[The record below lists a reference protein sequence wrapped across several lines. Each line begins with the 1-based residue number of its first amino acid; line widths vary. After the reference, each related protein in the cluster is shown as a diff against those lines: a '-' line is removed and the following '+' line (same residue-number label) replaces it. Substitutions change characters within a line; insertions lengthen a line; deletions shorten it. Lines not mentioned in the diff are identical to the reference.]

1 MTSNNELHWSFYRH
15 ESGKSQQF
23 QREFLNL
30 VGISSTINNDSTEA
44 HYLSLANFGAG
55 YKRLSAKDN
64 DLVIG
69 EVTMQREAV
78 GDDHIGYEVRSIN
91 TTSGEDLRLTYVCRN
106 DDYLELHGDWAVQV
120 ENSAGDGYRRFACD
134 GTRTTSGAIILDVNG
149 LKPAT
154 SDIGNVESAPRVREE
169 HDATSDVTVPSRETS
184 SETDVVSDRF
194 ILQWD
199 LNGTD
204 LLLAIDTDLPD
215 AAEVIVSV
223 DRRYYEVGNKEA
235 YGRSYFSEKGRI
247 LKWRTPRRVPI
258 NDEIWKADLKAHQSK
273 MAALSSDL
281 AFEVDLIEDQI
292 SVRAVVHMNQPDSR
306 FGGRGNPNLSGA
318 AVSQMSGSNNWN
330 LVEDQKKIEMPLT
343 GVRPAKRSRN
353 VPYDGLR
360 KDESYRLLSKT
371 SLMAAGPNSV
381 SGSNPKEIMK
391 VLGKTLNIPAGRVV
405 RVVGID
411 RSSGSNPWYEVEVV
425 GNEGATGWINSTALM
440 RSGVVLE

>member
-1 MTSNNELHWSFYRH
+1 MDTVSAISVIIGGL
-15 ESGKSQQF
+15 G
-23 QREFLNL
+23 FLF
-30 VGISSTINNDSTEA
+30 GTIILIYPIN
-44 HYLSLANFGAG
+44 
-55 YKRLSAKDN
+55 KRLGIATGKRATVVFVVSLGLAIVGSALMALDKKPEQANRDAAK
-64 DLVIG
+64 
-69 EVTMQREAV
+69 MQGSSEL
-78 GDDHIGYEVRSIN
+78 VRSDE
-91 TTSGEDLRLTYVCRN
+91 TRHRS
-106 DDYLELHGDWAVQV
+106 
-120 ENSAGDGYRRFACD
+120 DG
-134 GTRTTSGAIILDVNG
+134 S
-149 LKPAT
+149 AT

-169 HDATSDVTVPSRETS
+169 HEATSDVTVPSRETS

-292 SVRAVVHMNQPDSR
+292 SVRAVVHVNQPDSR

-318 AVSQMSGSNNWN
+318 AVSRMSGSNNWN

-381 SGSNPKEIMK
+381 SGSNPEEIMK